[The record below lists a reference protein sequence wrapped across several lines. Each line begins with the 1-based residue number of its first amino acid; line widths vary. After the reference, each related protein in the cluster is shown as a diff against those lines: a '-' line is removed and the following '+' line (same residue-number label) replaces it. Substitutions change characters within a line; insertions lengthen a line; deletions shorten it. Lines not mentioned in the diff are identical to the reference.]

1 MPAPVASAAFSIGL
15 EQNINI
21 GVWLEG
27 HREYW
32 RDDGGENK
40 EIYINWRADDDDG
53 GEICMDE

>member
-1 MPAPVASAAFSIGL
+1 MPAPVPSAAFSIGL

-21 GVWLEG
+21 GVWLQG

-32 RDDGGENK
+32 RDDEGENK

-53 GEICMDE
+53 GDLYG